1 MADSR
6 AKGAGFERDI
16 ANALRDELGIKF
28 ARDLRQY
35 QQSAHGDLVTD
46 DPAWPYLLELK
57 RYKDGPIG
65 GSEAW
70 WNQAKIAAE
79 KAHKQPVLIY
89 KYDRQPVR
97 CVLMLQGVRAD
108 VTFIDFCYLAR
119 ERMAHDAM
127 L

>member
-1 MADSR
+1 MPNGR
-6 AKGAGFERDI
+6 NKGAAFERSI
-16 ANALRDELGIKF
+16 AQDLFLELGIKF

-35 QQSAHGDLVTD
+35 QESEFGDLVTD
-46 DPAWPYLLELK
+46 DPAWPYMLELK
-57 RYKDGPIG
+57 RYNAGPIG

-70 WNQAKIAAE
+70 WKQACAAAD

-89 KYDRQPVR
+89 KYDWQPIR

-108 VTFIDFCYLAR
+108 MTFPDFCYIAR
-119 ERMAHDAM
+119 ERMAHDAS

>member
-1 MADSR
+1 MAESR
-6 AKGAGFERDI
+6 NKGATFERQI
-16 ANALRDELGIKF
+16 AAALFDELGIKF

-35 QQSAHGDLVTD
+35 QQSDYGDLVTD

-57 RYKDGPIG
+57 RYRTGPIG

-70 WNQAKIAAE
+70 WGQARTAAQKI
-79 KAHKQPVLIY
+79 HKQPVLIY

-108 VTFIDFCYLAR
+108 VTFPDFCYLAR

-127 L
+127 F

>member
-1 MADSR
+1 MPDSR
-6 AKGAGFERDI
+6 AKGASFERSI
-16 ANALRDELGIKF
+16 AQDLFLELGIKF

-35 QQSAHGDLVTD
+35 QQAEYGDLITD

-70 WNQAKIAAE
+70 WKQACAAAG

-108 VTFIDFCYLAR
+108 MTFQDFCYLAR
-119 ERMAHDAM
+119 ERMAYDASI
-127 L
+127 

>member
-1 MADSR
+1 M
-6 AKGAGFERDI
+6 
-16 ANALRDELGIKF
+16 
-28 ARDLRQY
+28 
-35 QQSAHGDLVTD
+35 
-46 DPAWPYLLELK
+46 
-57 RYKDGPIG
+57 
-65 GSEAW
+65 
-70 WNQAKIAAE
+70 
-79 KAHKQPVLIY
+79 LIY